1 MDEMEDEEFNFG
13 IPIKELAKIKS
24 DPITSESGVSTNIQ
38 GDDAI
43 LNPDERLQEIETKEG
58 LAASTKEVT
67 KPIILKM
74 EQIQEQ
80 LSSLQREFQ
89 SKLKYDAH
97 KDKII
102 DQLHQELQ
110 EYKKDIVKKYLK
122 SFIMDVIKIIDDIR
136 KLVEHYRSKEASA
149 IDLEKLLKVFEN
161 IPSDLEDLFYW
172 QGVKP
177 FTCNKATFD
186 PGCQRVMKTIETADK
201 SKDKTVAE
209 SLRPGYEWDGKVIRP
224 EMVAVYSYIL
234 APIEV

>member
-1 MDEMEDEEFNFG
+1 MDDMENEKFNFG
-13 IPIKELAKIKS
+13 IPIEELAIIKS
-24 DPITSESGVSTNIQ
+24 DPITSEAGANSHIH
-38 GDDAI
+38 GDGAI
-43 LNPDERLQEIETKEG
+43 LNEDSKLQEIETKEG
-58 LAASTKEVT
+58 LPVSAEEATE
-67 KPIILKM
+67 PITLKM
-74 EQIQEQ
+74 EEIQKQ
-80 LSSLQREFQ
+80 LSSLHQEFQ

-136 KLVEHYRSKEASA
+136 KLMEHYRSKETSA
-149 IDLEKLLKVFEN
+149 IDLEKLLNVFEN

-177 FTCNKATFD
+177 FTCNKAAFD

-201 SKDKTVAE
+201 SKDKIVAE
-209 SLRPGYEWDGKVIRP
+209 SLRSGYEWDGKVIRP
-224 EMVAVYSYIL
+224 EIVAVYSYIL